1 MDTPSSSHRSDDQV
15 EAEIVIREDRDHG
28 DAIEIDITTRREGG
42 QEVIVIDIVDIEEC
56 GRDNRPPP
64 PARRYKVKIDHEY
77 FVFDHRFVTGRELLE
92 RANELPVTK
101 YEIEKRMHG
110 GHYVAIEYDQ
120 KVDLGEPG
128 IEVFETFPLDETE
141 G

>member
-1 MDTPSSSHRSDDQV
+1 MTVLIDDPHDRD
-15 EAEIVIREDRDHG
+15 AEII
-28 DAIEIDITTRREGG
+28 AIEERRDGE
-42 QEVIVIDIVDIEEC
+42 QLLVDVEVRTEHGEETIEIDIVDIEEC
-56 GRDNRPPP
+56 GRENRPPP
-64 PARRYKVKIDHEY
+64 IARHYKVKIDHSY
-77 FVFDHRFVTGRELLE
+77 FVFDHRYVIGRELLE
-92 RANELPVTK
+92 RAGKLPITN

-110 GHYVAIEYDQ
+110 GHFVPIGLDE